1 MRIKIS
7 DDQWIWLFKL
17 IGGFLLFGF
26 LYGIALS
33 PSLLEIDAA
42 VSAAFML
49 VFIILVTLAYVGW
62 IKLTE
67 KRKCSELSLRK
78 LLPDTIQGLAT
89 GSIYFITV
97 VGIMMLL
104 GAYSIKTTDF
114 NAGEQLKN
122 FVFFFGVAVCEEI
135 MFRGILFR
143 MMDRKWGFVKA
154 LIISA
159 LLFGFVH
166 ITNDNATLW
175 SAFAISIEAGLLFG
189 TIYKW
194 CNNLWMPIG
203 IHWAW
208 NYLQGNVFGFEVSG
222 TDSGSSII
230 TPEITGHELITGG
243 SFGAEASVISVIIGI
258 AFTLFFLQMIRKG
271 ELIKENTNI

>member
-1 MRIKIS
+1 MRIKIN

-33 PSLLEIDAA
+33 PSLLESNAA
-42 VSAAFML
+42 VSAAFTL
-49 VFIILVTLAYVGW
+49 GSIILVILVYVGW

-78 LLPDTIQGLAT
+78 LLPDTIQGLGI
-89 GSIYFITV
+89 GSLHFITV
-97 VGIMMLL
+97 VGTMMLL
-104 GAYSIKTTDF
+104 GVYSIKTTHF
-114 NAGEQLKN
+114 NGSEQLKN
-122 FVFFFGVAVCEEI
+122 FIFFFGVAVCEEI
-135 MFRGILFR
+135 MFRGVLFR

-159 LLFGFVH
+159 LLFGFIH
-166 ITNDNATLW
+166 IPNENATLW
-175 SAFAISIEAGLLFG
+175 SAIAISIEAGLSLG

-203 IHWAW
+203 VHWAW
-208 NYLQGNVFGFEVSG
+208 NYMQGNVLGFAVSG
-222 TDSGSSII
+222 IDSGSSII

-243 SFGAEASVISVIIGI
+243 SFGAEASIISVIIGI
-258 AFTLFFLQMIRKG
+258 AFTLFFLRLIRKR
-271 ELIKENTNI
+271 ELSKENINI